1 MPTTNKKSNFTFL
14 SQIQINSTPTQ
25 SPIIPLKGK
34 LAEGCYDSEIVS
46 LAEVIEDGA
55 LSAVDFVHKLAGNG
69 EKNTLVRFRLFYP
82 RDTEKLIQIFSKY
95 GFNGNF
101 DDVVG
106 MKETVTLTTS
116 SKSQYL
122 RITDR
127 QLQALPASKPTGGRS
142 STKSS
147 ISTKKPTP
155 NLLDEDDD
163 EFDDFLD
170 DED

>member
-55 LSAVDFVHKLAGNG
+55 LSAVDFVHKLDGNG

-116 SKSQYL
+116 SKSQYH

-127 QLQALPASKPTGGRS
+127 QLQALPAPKPTGGLL
-142 STKSS
+142 STKR
-147 ISTKKPTP
+147 STSPKKPAP
-155 NLLDEDDD
+155 AFLDEDDD
-163 EFDDFLD
+163 DDDFLD